1 MWLGLFTAI
10 NLVVSAGHMSVTVTI
25 VAEGAVVNI
34 QTFGASSEGIV
45 TSKDFLICK
54 EHLAK
59 MLAVFLTYR
68 AVMQDSGFA
77 SGWNSVGIGQ
87 NCLFAS

>member
-1 MWLGLFTAI
+1 
-10 NLVVSAGHMSVTVTI
+10 MSVILAT

-34 QTFGASSEGIV
+34 QTLGVSCEGIL

-54 EHLAK
+54 EHLAE

-68 AVMQDSGFA
+68 AVMQM
-77 SGWNSVGIGQ
+77 VGLQ
-87 NCLFAS
+87 VVEMV

>member
-1 MWLGLFTAI
+1 
-10 NLVVSAGHMSVTVTI
+10 MSVI
-25 VAEGAVVNI
+25 VAVAVEDAVVNI
-34 QTFGASSEGIV
+34 QALGVSCEGIL

-68 AVMQDSGFA
+68 AVMQDGGFA
-77 SGWNSVGIGQ
+77 SG
-87 NCLFAS
+87 